1 MKYLI
6 LGAGAAGINGA
17 KTLRELDPEGEIT
30 VVSKDTEV
38 YSRCMLHH
46 VISDKRTVAEL
57 NFAEGDFFEKY
68 GIGWEKDALAKELH
82 TGEKRLLLDNGKSLY
97 YDKLLIATGS
107 SSAIPPVKNL
117 REGRGVFGLRNLEDA
132 LAIREAAKKVK
143 SAVVLGGGLVGLDA
157 VDGLL
162 GEEIGLTVVEM
173 ADRLLALQ
181 LDQFA
186 AKKYE
191 DLFASKGVKIVTGRR
206 VEEVMLDEDG
216 AVRAVQLEDGSRI
229 NCEMIVVATGVRPNV
244 DFIRENTI
252 ALDRGIVINER
263 CETNVPDVY
272 AAGDVCGKNPIWP
285 LAVKG
290 GIVAAHNMAGQTMV
304 LDDAFG
310 LRNSINFLGLETVSL
325 GMVDPPDDT
334 YQVFSYRHKD
344 VYKKAVYKDGI
355 IYGAILQGD
364 IAYSGVL
371 TYLVKHK
378 IDISPVEKDIFE
390 VNFADFFSVNELG
403 EYAYAV

>member
-30 VVSKDTEV
+30 VVSKDTEI

-46 VISDKRTVAEL
+46 VISEKRTVADL

-68 GIGWEKDALAKELH
+68 QVAWENDAIAKELD
-82 TGEKRLLLDNGKSLY
+82 TGERRILLNNGKSLH

-107 SSAIPPVKNL
+107 SSAIPPLKNL

-157 VDGLL
+157 LEGLL
-162 GEEIGLTVVEM
+162 GEAIDITVVEM
-173 ADRLLALQ
+173 ANRLLALQ
-181 LDQFA
+181 LDHVA

-191 DLFASKGVKIVTGRR
+191 QLFKSKGVNILTGRR
-206 VEEVMLDEDG
+206 IDEVLLDGSG
-216 AVRAVQLEDGSRI
+216 AVRAVKLDDASLI
-229 NCEMIVVATGVRPNV
+229 NCEMVVVATGVRPNL
-244 DFIRENTI
+244 DFIRDNTI
-252 ALDRGIVINER
+252 ALNRGILINER
-263 CETNVPDVY
+263 CETNVRDVY

-290 GIVAAHNMAGQTMV
+290 GIVAAHNMAGKTMV
-304 LDDAFG
+304 MDDAFG
-310 LRNSINFLGLETVSL
+310 LRNSINFFGLETISL
-325 GMVDPPDDT
+325 GLVEAPDDS
-334 YQVFSYRHKD
+334 YRVFSYKHKE

-371 TYLVKHK
+371 THLIKNK
-378 IDISPVEKDIFE
+378 IVVSPKDKDIFD
-390 VNFADFFSVNELG
+390 VNYADFFSVNEQG
-403 EYAYAV
+403 EYVYAV